1 MVRVIAAW
9 CVASCL
15 LCGCASAPR
24 GLAAPAPGDERR
36 VVLHTPEG
44 GTATWED
51 MLRACD
57 TADVVFLGET
67 HGHPLGLPF
76 EREVWRDVLGRRPGA
91 VLSMEFIDRG
101 QQATLDD
108 YLAGLTTREQYD
120 ARMWRS
126 PTECPPEHAEMA
138 EIAKAAGRP
147 VVGANAP
154 RVYVRLA
161 RRGGFG
167 ALETL
172 TPEQRRLVRA
182 PDELATGRYREE
194 FARAM
199 GSVSGGHVDP
209 SEVDALFRSQQVW
222 DWTMAESIA
231 RVLERPEAP
240 VVQVVGSFHVGFE
253 GGLTQALR
261 RLHPGVRVVTIVI
274 IDETSETLRAQDAG
288 MADFVVYVGPGP
300 DRK

>member
-1 MVRVIAAW
+1 
-9 CVASCL
+9 
-15 LCGCASAPR
+15 
-24 GLAAPAPGDERR
+24 
-36 VVLHTPEG
+36 VVLHTPDG
-44 GTATWED
+44 GTSTWEE

-57 TADVVFLGET
+57 AADVVFLGET

-108 YLAGLTTREQYD
+108 YLAGLTTREQYE

-126 PTECPPEHAEMA
+126 PKEFPPEHAEMV

-161 RRGGFG
+161 RRSGFG
-167 ALETL
+167 ALDTL
-172 TPEQRRLVRA
+172 TPEQRRLVRT
-182 PDELATGRYREE
+182 PDVLAGGRYREDFE
-194 FARAM
+194 RAM
-199 GSVSGGHVDP
+199 GSVAGGHVDP
-209 SEVDALFRSQQVW
+209 AEVDALFRSQQVW
-222 DWTMAESIA
+222 DWTMAESVA
-231 RVLERPEAP
+231 RALERSEPP
-240 VVQVVGSFHVGFE
+240 VVHVVGSFHVGFD

-261 RLHPGVRVVTIVI
+261 ALRPGVRVVTIAI
-274 IDETSETLRAQDAG
+274 IDETSAALRPQDVG

-300 DRK
+300 DRE